1 MNEARE
7 KPPPTEAVMKLEK
20 IEKELEK
27 TLSPKRFRHSAGVAE
42 MARHLA
48 HLYGASEEK
57 AYLAGWIHDCAKE
70 MTLSEMQHVV
80 KKAHLTFDDAKH
92 MLGSRAL
99 LHGPAGSVL
108 AKTAFGIDD
117 EEIRGAIYY
126 HTTGRVGMTL
136 LEKIVFLA
144 DYIEPNR
151 DFPGVEDLRLLAEK
165 DLDEAVL
172 AAYDST
178 ISHLIDQEAY
188 IYGLTFLGRND
199 MVEKREKTGR

>member
-1 MNEARE
+1 M
-7 KPPPTEAVMKLEK
+7 
-20 IEKELEK
+20 
-27 TLSPKRFRHSAGVAE
+27 SPKRFRHSAGVAE

-108 AKTAFGIDD
+108 AKTVFGIDD
-117 EEIRGAIYY
+117 EEIRGAI
-126 HTTGRVGMTL
+126 
-136 LEKIVFLA
+136 
-144 DYIEPNR
+144 
-151 DFPGVEDLRLLAEK
+151 
-165 DLDEAVL
+165 
-172 AAYDST
+172 
-178 ISHLIDQEAY
+178 
-188 IYGLTFLGRND
+188 
-199 MVEKREKTGR
+199 

>member
-1 MNEARE
+1 
-7 KPPPTEAVMKLEK
+7 
-20 IEKELEK
+20 
-27 TLSPKRFRHSAGVAE
+27 

-108 AKTAFGIDD
+108 AKIGIWY
-117 EEIRGAIYY
+117 R
-126 HTTGRVGMTL
+126 
-136 LEKIVFLA
+136 
-144 DYIEPNR
+144 
-151 DFPGVEDLRLLAEK
+151 
-165 DLDEAVL
+165 
-172 AAYDST
+172 
-178 ISHLIDQEAY
+178 
-188 IYGLTFLGRND
+188 
-199 MVEKREKTGR
+199 

>member
-1 MNEARE
+1 
-7 KPPPTEAVMKLEK
+7 MKLEK

-151 DFPGVEDLRLLAEK
+151 DFPGVEKARELAETSMDRALLYCYDQTLIELITRGK
-165 DLDEAVL
+165 LIHSDTI
-172 AAYDST
+172 AAY
-178 ISHLIDQEAY
+178 
-188 IYGLTFLGRND
+188 ND
-199 MVEKREKTGR
+199 MIRQGVRWRDEERA

>member
-1 MNEARE
+1 
-7 KPPPTEAVMKLEK
+7 
-20 IEKELEK
+20 
-27 TLSPKRFRHSAGVAE
+27 

-48 HLYGASEEK
+48 QLYGASEEK
-57 AYLAGWIHDCAKE
+57 ACLAGWIHDCAKE

-80 KKAHLTFDDAKH
+80 KKAHLTFDDAEH

-108 AKTAFGIDD
+108 AKTAFGIED
-117 EEIRGAIYY
+117 EEIQGAIYY
-126 HTTGRVGMTL
+126 HTTGRAGMTL

-151 DFPGVEDLRLLAEK
+151 DFPGVEELRSLAEK
-165 DLDEAVL
+165 DLDQAVL

-178 ISHLIDQEAY
+178 ISHLIDQGAY

-199 MVEKREKTGR
+199 MVEKLAKH

>member
-1 MNEARE
+1 
-7 KPPPTEAVMKLEK
+7 MKLEK

-126 HTTGRVGMTL
+126 HTTDRKSV
-136 LEKIVFLA
+136 V
-144 DYIEPNR
+144 
-151 DFPGVEDLRLLAEK
+151 
-165 DLDEAVL
+165 
-172 AAYDST
+172 
-178 ISHLIDQEAY
+178 
-188 IYGLTFLGRND
+188 
-199 MVEKREKTGR
+199 